1 MKKSIT
7 LSLLCAW
14 SILSVSAQNLV
25 FTHNDEVLENEA
37 TITVNAV
44 EFTIPGTDI
53 VMVDA
58 KTNGT
63 DAQGKPLPDLY
74 YLSNQSSSAKSIT
87 ANASVISAEKA
98 SPSWCMGYDGTGQC
112 VTLPATKKGTLTAN
126 ARTGI
131 EVDASFT
138 AGTYGSAKV
147 KVEATD
153 GSTVRVLYVN
163 LVYSKSSGI
172 HSQQNNSSVRM
183 IDNNLSY
190 SFAEAG
196 NYSLHIYNLTGQE
209 IESIR
214 IDQEGI
220 LPLEHLTKGIYIC
233 EIKES
238 GKQIATHKCII
249 K

>member
-14 SILSVSAQNLV
+14 SVLSVSAQDLV
-25 FTHNDEVLENEA
+25 FTHNDKVLENEA

-44 EFTIPGTDI
+44 EFPIPGTDI
-53 VMVDA
+53 VMVNA

-87 ANASVISAEKA
+87 ANATVISVEKA
-98 SPSWCMGYDGTGQC
+98 NPSWCMGYDGLGQC
-112 VTLPATKKGTLTAN
+112 VQLPNTKKGTLKAN
-126 ARTGI
+126 TRTGI
-131 EVDASFT
+131 EVDAEFT

-163 LVYSKSSGI
+163 LVYSNSSGI
-172 HSQQNNSSVRM
+172 HNQQNNSSVRM

-190 SFAEAG
+190 NFSEAG
-196 NYSLHIYNLTGQE
+196 NYTLHIYNLTGQE
-209 IESIR
+209 IESTS
-214 IDQEGI
+214 IDHKGI
-220 LPLEHLTKGIYIC
+220 LPLEHLSKGIYIC
-233 EIKES
+233 EVRKN
-238 GKQIATHKCII
+238 GQQIATHKCII